1 MSIKVTK
8 KSGIQQDGNIVQQLL
23 FRYLPYWPLFVVML
37 ILGVAAAYLYI
48 RYAVPV
54 YQANASILIKD
65 EKKGVN
71 DSKVVDQM
79 NLFGSNKI
87 VENEIEMIR
96 SRGLLKNVV
105 EKLNL
110 YAPVYEEGKVNIVP
124 AFTKSPVQ
132 LMVETPDSLISA
144 EKIYYSFD
152 KNKQI
157 VTVEGKQFPLNKW
170 VETNYG
176 SPWKFVA
183 NPYYESWHVMKPM
196 FFKLIEP
203 KYVIDYLDEQL
214 SVTPSSKQS
223 TVINIKVKDPVPIR
237 GKLVLNELIRQYSL
251 ESVKDK
257 NELALNTL
265 KYVEENLEERKR
277 ELDSV
282 DKSIQEFRSAYNVVD
297 ISAQGQQYLAGS
309 GVSDA
314 ELGKIDAQMSVLRQ
328 VENYVRSKGQGAAMV
343 PSTMGLDPLLTTLLS
358 QRYQVCE

>member
-110 YAPVYEEGKVNIVP
+110 YAPVSCRIVSYLRFSLKKTKQNNIC
-124 AFTKSPVQ
+124 SSVQ
-132 LMVETPDSLISA
+132 VDHHHRKE
-144 EKIYYSFD
+144 YHSFLP
-152 KNKQI
+152 Q
-157 VTVEGKQFPLNKW
+157 
-170 VETNYG
+170 
-176 SPWKFVA
+176 
-183 NPYYESWHVMKPM
+183 
-196 FFKLIEP
+196 
-203 KYVIDYLDEQL
+203 
-214 SVTPSSKQS
+214 
-223 TVINIKVKDPVPIR
+223 
-237 GKLVLNELIRQYSL
+237 
-251 ESVKDK
+251 
-257 NELALNTL
+257 
-265 KYVEENLEERKR
+265 
-277 ELDSV
+277 
-282 DKSIQEFRSAYNVVD
+282 
-297 ISAQGQQYLAGS
+297 
-309 GVSDA
+309 
-314 ELGKIDAQMSVLRQ
+314 
-328 VENYVRSKGQGAAMV
+328 
-343 PSTMGLDPLLTTLLS
+343 
-358 QRYQVCE
+358 